1 MNTKEQY
8 KRLIVFLEMA
18 ILITLETLVFYKV
31 WIHYYNEVIPLPYWR
46 KGHWIVLL
54 LYVVITYFFARVYGA
69 FKIGYLRLSDVI
81 FSQLLSMFFVNAV
94 TYLQICLIGRA
105 ILNPTP
111 LFFVFG
117 ADCILCIAWALI
129 SRKVYATLYPPR
141 RMIMIYG
148 DRESQSLIQK
158 MSSRKDKYDIQ
169 ECIHISEGKDV
180 IQEKILAYD
189 AVIIC
194 DVPSEIRNIIL
205 KYCFKYSIRVYVTP
219 KLSDIIVLGSDNI
232 HLFDT
237 PLLLSRNSGLPF
249 EQRFSKRAMDILIS
263 LTIGIVLLPLMLII
277 ALLIKC
283 YDRGPVFYKQERLT
297 IDGKSFMIYKF
308 RSMTIDSE
316 AKSGARLAM
325 KNDSRITPVGRF
337 IRATHLDELPQI
349 INILKGDMSVVGP
362 RPERPEI
369 ASQYEEEIP
378 EFCFRLKVKAGLTGY
393 AQIYG
398 KYNTTPY
405 DKLKLDLLYIEN
417 YSIWQDFKIILMTI
431 KTIFQK
437 DNTEGVEEWQ
447 TTAAKNPNKD
457 WGK

>member
-8 KRLIVFLEMA
+8 KRLIVFLEMI
-18 ILITLETLVFYKV
+18 ILISLETLVFYHT
-31 WIHYYNEVIPLPYWR
+31 WIHYYNKVIPLPYWR
-46 KGHWIVLL
+46 RGHWIVVL

-69 FKIGYLRLSDVI
+69 FKVGYLRLSDVI
-81 FSQLLSMFFVNAV
+81 FSQLLSMFFVNIV

-111 LFFVFG
+111 LIFVFG
-117 ADCILCIAWALI
+117 TDCILGVAWAFI
-129 SRKVYATLYPPR
+129 SRKVYSTLYPPR

-148 DRESQSLIQK
+148 DRESKSLIHK

-169 ECIHISEGKDV
+169 ECIHISEGRDV

-194 DVPSEIRNIIL
+194 DVPSEIRNVIL
-205 KYCFKYSIRVYVTP
+205 KYCFKHSIRVYVTP

-237 PLLLSRNSGLPF
+237 PLLLSRNSGLQF
-249 EQRFSKRAMDILIS
+249 EQRFSKRAMDIILSLIV
-263 LTIGIVLLPLMLII
+263 GIILSPLMIII
-277 ALLIKC
+277 AICIKC
-283 YDRGPVFYKQERLT
+283 YDKGPVFYKQERLT
-297 IDGKSFMIYKF
+297 IDGKKFMIYKF
-308 RSMTIDSE
+308 RSMSTDSE

-325 KNDSRITPVGRF
+325 KNDSRVTPIGRF
-337 IRATHLDELPQI
+337 IRATHFDELPQI
-349 INILKGDMSVVGP
+349 INILKGDMSIVGP

-369 ASQYEEEIP
+369 AAQYEEEIP
-378 EFCFRLKVKAGLTGY
+378 EFSFRLKVKAGLTGY

-417 YSIWQDFKIILMTI
+417 YSIWQDCKLILMTI

-447 TTAAKNPNKD
+447 TTAVKKPHDNNL
-457 WGK
+457 